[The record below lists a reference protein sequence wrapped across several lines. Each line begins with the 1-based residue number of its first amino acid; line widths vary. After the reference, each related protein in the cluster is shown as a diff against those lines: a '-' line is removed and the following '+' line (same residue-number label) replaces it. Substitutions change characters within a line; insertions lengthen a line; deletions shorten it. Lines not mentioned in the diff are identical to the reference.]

1 MRTETRSKDSDRKWV
16 LFVLCG
22 TRCFIKPV
30 YVRDIV
36 LHGSWAAGKH
46 IHKYRDTTW
55 RDNKSYVIMLLLTG
69 SAPQTK
75 KKNWNQTEHKEVC
88 INVEIHMYTVRHFN
102 KRLVPI
108 QFPILCPL
116 RQKSERG
123 ARVQS
128 QPPWSFPSWR
138 TLDINNRWY
147 VTHETQAYSEGVK
160 YSDTQGVKTGKTQ

>member
-75 KKNWNQTEHKEVC
+75 KKKLKPDRTQRGMHQCRNTYVHSSSFQQTFSSHSVSYFVSPKTKKWERGPCSEPASL
-88 INVEIHMYTVRHFN
+88 E
-102 KRLVPI
+102 L
-108 QFPILCPL
+108 PIL
-116 RQKSERG
+116 E
-123 ARVQS
+123 
-128 QPPWSFPSWR
+128 
-138 TLDINNRWY
+138 D